1 VRISCVDI
9 CRQNFP
15 LSAKGRGDADQREV
29 SVGKALL
36 SGAVKWAT
44 YMASMAY
51 QKMQNAV
58 LTTSRVFEN
67 PTDSCARSDFQEP
80 RVSQSINR
88 RRNQTMTS
96 FKILSAA
103 AILSMM
109 TAPPLFAQAAIGEP
123 GAYAFYHPN
132 ADVLNA
138 GRPLPRET
146 AGAMASVPFR
156 GSNAFAGTDSGAN
169 ASCAQRY
176 RSYDPGSGT
185 FLGRDGHRHP
195 CE

>member
-1 VRISCVDI
+1 VY
-9 CRQNFP
+9 
-15 LSAKGRGDADQREV
+15 A
-29 SVGKALL
+29 
-36 SGAVKWAT
+36 
-44 YMASMAY
+44 ASENE
-51 QKMQNAV
+51 NAV
-58 LTTSRVFEN
+58 LEN
-67 PTDSCARSDFQEP
+67 VASSKILRARMQVRILWEP

-156 GSNAFAGTDSGAN
+156 GSNAYAGTDSGAN
-169 ASCAQRY
+169 ASCARRY

>member
-1 VRISCVDI
+1 MPHRKI
-9 CRQNFP
+9 
-15 LSAKGRGDADQREV
+15 
-29 SVGKALL
+29 
-36 SGAVKWAT
+36 
-44 YMASMAY
+44 
-51 QKMQNAV
+51 QNAV
-58 LTTSRVFEN
+58 LEN
-67 PTDSCARSDFQEP
+67 VASSKILRAWMQVRILGGP

-156 GSNAFAGTDSGAN
+156 GSNAYAGTDSGAN

-185 FLGRDGHRHP
+185 FLGHDGHRHP

>member
-1 VRISCVDI
+1 MTT
-9 CRQNFP
+9 F
-15 LSAKGRGDADQREV
+15 KFFG
-29 SVGKALL
+29 AL
-36 SGAVKWAT
+36 
-44 YMASMAY
+44 
-51 QKMQNAV
+51 
-58 LTTSRVFEN
+58 
-67 PTDSCARSDFQEP
+67 
-80 RVSQSINR
+80 
-88 RRNQTMTS
+88 
-96 FKILSAA
+96 
-103 AILSMM
+103 AILSSL
-109 TAPPLFAQAAIGEP
+109 TAAPALAQHMIEEP
-123 GAYAFYHPN
+123 GMYAFYHPN

-156 GSNAFAGTDSGAN
+156 GSNAYAGTDSGAN

>member
-1 VRISCVDI
+1 MPHR
-9 CRQNFP
+9 
-15 LSAKGRGDADQREV
+15 
-29 SVGKALL
+29 
-36 SGAVKWAT
+36 
-44 YMASMAY
+44 
-51 QKMQNAV
+51 KMQNAV
-58 LTTSRVFEN
+58 LEN
-67 PTDSCARSDFQEP
+67 VASSKILRARMQVRILWEP
-80 RVSQSINR
+80 RVSQSIHR

-156 GSNAFAGTDSGAN
+156 GSNAYAGTDSGAN
-169 ASCAQRY
+169 ASCARRY

>member
-1 VRISCVDI
+1 
-9 CRQNFP
+9 
-15 LSAKGRGDADQREV
+15 
-29 SVGKALL
+29 
-36 SGAVKWAT
+36 
-44 YMASMAY
+44 
-51 QKMQNAV
+51 
-58 LTTSRVFEN
+58 
-67 PTDSCARSDFQEP
+67 
-80 RVSQSINR
+80 
-88 RRNQTMTS
+88 MTS

-103 AILSMM
+103 AMLSMM

-123 GAYAFYHPN
+123 GTYAFYHPN

-138 GRPLPRET
+138 GRLLPRET

-156 GSNAFAGTDSGAN
+156 GSNAYAGTDSGAN

-185 FLGRDGHRHP
+185 FLGRDGHRHL

>member
-1 VRISCVDI
+1 MPHR
-9 CRQNFP
+9 
-15 LSAKGRGDADQREV
+15 
-29 SVGKALL
+29 
-36 SGAVKWAT
+36 
-44 YMASMAY
+44 
-51 QKMQNAV
+51 KMQNAV
-58 LTTSRVFEN
+58 LEN
-67 PTDSCARSDFQEP
+67 VASSKILRTWMQVRILWEP

-156 GSNAFAGTDSGAN
+156 GSNAYAGTDSGAN

-185 FLGRDGHRHP
+185 FLGRDGHRHL